1 MKVLLYGGTFDP
13 PHNGHLN
20 NLRAA
25 ADRVRPDKVV
35 VMPAGLSPFKQHTSA
50 PGALRL
56 EMCSCFHALE
66 EGMDAIPQLE
76 VSGWEVAQ
84 AEAGSHNYT
93 VLTVEKLARDYP
105 GAQLYLAI
113 GSDMLLSFDGW
124 HRWQD
129 ILRLAHLVVTSRHVG
144 DDPELHAKALRLDP
158 TGARILFA
166 PVQALPMAS
175 SDIRTRLAAGEGCEA
190 ELPEAVRA
198 VIRREKL
205 YKRKYQPMNLKQAK
219 ELVRGRLSDK
229 RYEHTLNVKKM
240 AVKLAKIYGEDE
252 ERAALAALLHDSAKE
267 ISKDEMR
274 EILRAYPQYAEG
286 GEERP
291 APVWHGVCAAIL
303 ARTQWGVTD
312 EAVLS
317 AIACHTAG
325 KPGMTRLDKILYLAD
340 MTSAERD
347 WPGVEKLRKL
357 EKKDLDAAMLAALK
371 QTNDFVLSQGK
382 PLDPMS
388 KAAYEDI
395 LACSGQNE
403 MEGTAESKGL

>member
-76 VSGWEVAQ
+76 VSGWEIEQ
-84 AEAGSHNYT
+84 AAAGNRNYT
-93 VLTVEKLARDYP
+93 VLTVEKLARENP

-144 DDPELHAKALRLDP
+144 DAPELHAKALRLDP

-175 SDIRTRLAAGEGCEA
+175 SDIRTRLTAGEGCEA

-205 YKRKYQPMNLKQAK
+205 YKK
-219 ELVRGRLSDK
+219 EVSANEPQTGKGACARPL
-229 RYEHTLNVKKM
+229 
-240 AVKLAKIYGEDE
+240 
-252 ERAALAALLHDSAKE
+252 ER
-267 ISKDEMR
+267 
-274 EILRAYPQYAEG
+274 
-286 GEERP
+286 
-291 APVWHGVCAAIL
+291 
-303 ARTQWGVTD
+303 
-312 EAVLS
+312 
-317 AIACHTAG
+317 
-325 KPGMTRLDKILYLAD
+325 
-340 MTSAERD
+340 
-347 WPGVEKLRKL
+347 
-357 EKKDLDAAMLAALK
+357 
-371 QTNDFVLSQGK
+371 
-382 PLDPMS
+382 
-388 KAAYEDI
+388 
-395 LACSGQNE
+395 
-403 MEGTAESKGL
+403 

>member
-129 ILRLAHLVVTSRHVG
+129 ILRLAHLVVTSRNVG
-144 DDPELHAKALRLDP
+144 DAPELHAKALQLDP

-198 VIRREKL
+198 VIRRVKL

-229 RYEHTLNVKKM
+229 RYEHTINVKKM
-240 AVKLAKIYGEDE
+240 AVKLAKRYGADE
-252 ERAALAALLHDSAKE
+252 EKAALAAILHDSAKE

-274 EILRAYPQYAEG
+274 EIMRQYPQYAEG
-286 GEERP
+286 GESRP
-291 APVWHGVCAAIL
+291 TPVWHGICASIL
-303 ARTQWGVTD
+303 ARTQWGVED
-312 EAVLS
+312 EAILS

-325 KPGMTRLDKILYLAD
+325 KPGMSKLDKIVYLAD

-347 WPGVEKLRKL
+347 WPGVNKLRKL
-357 EKKDLDAAMLAALK
+357 ELKDLDAAMLAALK

-382 PLDPMS
+382 PLDPVS
-388 KAAYEDI
+388 KAAYDDI
-395 LACSGQNE
+395 KARVNARG
-403 MEGTAESKGL
+403 

>member
-66 EGMDAIPQLE
+66 EDADTIPQLE

-129 ILRLAHLVVTSRHVG
+129 ILRIARVVVTSRDIG
-144 DDPELHAKALRLDP
+144 DAPALHAKAKQLDP
-158 TGARILFA
+158 SGGRILFA

-175 SDIRTRLAAGEGCEA
+175 SQLRARLAAGEECEA
-190 ELPEAVRA
+190 ELPEAVRT
-198 VIRREKL
+198 VIRREGL
-205 YKRKYQPMNLKQAK
+205 YRN
-219 ELVRGRLSDK
+219 
-229 RYEHTLNVKKM
+229 T
-240 AVKLAKIYGEDE
+240 
-252 ERAALAALLHDSAKE
+252 
-267 ISKDEMR
+267 
-274 EILRAYPQYAEG
+274 EG
-286 GEERP
+286 SSR
-291 APVWHGVCAAIL
+291 
-303 ARTQWGVTD
+303 
-312 EAVLS
+312 
-317 AIACHTAG
+317 
-325 KPGMTRLDKILYLAD
+325 
-340 MTSAERD
+340 
-347 WPGVEKLRKL
+347 
-357 EKKDLDAAMLAALK
+357 
-371 QTNDFVLSQGK
+371 
-382 PLDPMS
+382 
-388 KAAYEDI
+388 
-395 LACSGQNE
+395 
-403 MEGTAESKGL
+403 